1 MRTKVRDAVSFDP
14 RTSLPVLLLLSA
26 LSGMSAFKKKK
37 EMETSA
43 ARQLEFFRLATL
55 TTPQPRPML
64 ADRKRGR
71 E

>member
-14 RTSLPVLLLLSA
+14 RPSLPALLLLSA
-26 LSGMSAFKKKK
+26 LSGMTTFKMKK
-37 EMETSA
+37 EMKTSA
-43 ARQLEFFRLATL
+43 ARQPEFFRLATL

-64 ADRKRGR
+64 ADLKGGR